1 MDKTW
6 MLAVAVPLAVLGG
19 TFALTALALE
29 WLRRRDVLDRPVQ
42 RSSHHTPVPRGG
54 GLAVVPLLA
63 VGWIALA
70 ALGDSPAEAMPVAL
84 VACALA
90 AFSFIDDLKGLPAA
104 ARLIGHFMAAALG
117 VWLLPQG
124 VTVFQGLLPLALD
137 RVAATLL
144 LVWFINLYN
153 FMDGIDGITGVETA
167 CIGLGAAW
175 VLTLENGFGDGGAYL
190 ALTVLAA
197 AVGFLPW
204 NWHKAGIFLGDA
216 GSVPLGLIVG
226 WLMLLLASKGY
237 WAPALILPLYY
248 LADATI
254 TLARRIARGEKFWQA
269 HKSHFY
275 QRAASRD
282 GDHAAVVAVIL
293 AGDMTLLA
301 LALLAVENP
310 LAGLIPAV
318 AVTAALLFVLARRGK
333 TAI

>member
-29 WLRRRDVLDRPVQ
+29 WLRRRNVLDRPVQ
-42 RSSHHTPVPRGG
+42 RSSHDTPVPRGG
-54 GLAVVPLLA
+54 GLAVVPLLT

-70 ALGDSPAEAMPVAL
+70 ALGDSPAEAVPVAL

-90 AFSFIDDLKGLPAA
+90 AFSFIDDLKGLPVA

-117 VWLLPQG
+117 VWLLPYG

-153 FMDGIDGITGVETA
+153 FMDGIDGITGIETA
-167 CIGLGAAW
+167 CLSLGAAW
-175 VLTLENGFGDGGAYL
+175 VLTLENGFGDGSAYL
-190 ALTVLAA
+190 ALTALAA

-204 NWHKAGIFLGDA
+204 NWHKAKIFLGDV
-216 GSVPLGLIVG
+216 GSVPLGYVMG
-226 WLMLLLASKGY
+226 WLLLLLAVKGY

-254 TLARRIARGEKFWQA
+254 TLVSRMARGERFWQA

-275 QRAASRD
+275 QRAAARD
-282 GDHAAVVAVIL
+282 GDHAAVVTLIL
-293 AGDMTLLA
+293 AGDLTLLA
-301 LALLAVENP
+301 LALLAVIHP
-310 LAGLIPAV
+310 LTALALAA
-318 AVTAALLFVLARRGK
+318 AVTGAMLVVLAHRAQG
-333 TAI
+333 AG

>member
-1 MDKTW
+1 MDKSW
-6 MLAVAVPLAVLGG
+6 MLAIAVPLAVLGG
-19 TFALTALALE
+19 SFALTALALE
-29 WLRRRDVLDRPVQ
+29 WLKRRAILDHPGE
-42 RSSHHTPVPRGG
+42 RSSHEQPVPRGG
-54 GLAVVPLLA
+54 GLAVVPILA
-63 VGWIALA
+63 AGWVALV
-70 ALGDSPAEAMPVAL
+70 ALGDAPAQAL
-84 VACALA
+84 PIALIACALA
-90 AFSFIDDLKGLPAA
+90 AFSFLDDVKGLPIFLRLACHFVAA
-104 ARLIGHFMAAALG
+104 AAA
-117 VWLLPQG
+117 VWLLPYNA
-124 VTVFQGLLPLALD
+124 TVFQDWLPWYLD
-137 RVAATLL
+137 RAAATLL